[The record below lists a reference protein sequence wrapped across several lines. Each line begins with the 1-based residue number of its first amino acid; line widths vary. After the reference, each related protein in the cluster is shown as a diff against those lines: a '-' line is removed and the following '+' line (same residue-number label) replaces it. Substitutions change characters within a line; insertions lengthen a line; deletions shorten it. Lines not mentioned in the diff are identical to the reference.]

1 VACID
6 MDDRG
11 KSCCPT
17 VLCIDDNWEVLK
29 LEKLILE
36 AAGYT
41 VLLASDGADGIN
53 LAKRC
58 SIDLVV
64 LDHEMPR
71 MTGTEVAEH
80 LRSIQPSLPIIMVS
94 GLGFREGS
102 SRTVNCFI
110 PKPKMVMSL
119 VREVNLLLDNKRRGD
134 VNSRAG
140 SSKSGD

>member
-1 VACID
+1 
-6 MDDRG
+6 MDNMG
-11 KSCCPT
+11 KPFRPT

-41 VLLASDGADGIN
+41 VLLASDGTEGMN

-80 LRSIQPSLPIIMVS
+80 LRSMQPSLPIILVS

-102 SRTVNCFI
+102 SRTVDCFI
-110 PKPKMVMSL
+110 PKSKMVMTL
-119 VREVNLLLDNKRRGD
+119 VREVNRLLDNKRRED
-134 VNSRAG
+134 VNSSAG
-140 SSKSGD
+140 SSKSED

>member
-1 VACID
+1 
-6 MDDRG
+6 MDNMG
-11 KSCCPT
+11 KPFRPT

-36 AAGYT
+36 AASYT
-41 VLLASDGADGIN
+41 VLLASEGAEGMN

-80 LRSIQPSLPIIMVS
+80 LRSMQPSLPIILVS

-102 SRTVNCFI
+102 SRTVDCFI
-110 PKPKMVMSL
+110 PKSKMVMTL
-119 VREVNLLLDNKRRGD
+119 VREVNRLLDNKRRED
-134 VNSRAG
+134 VNSSAG
-140 SSKSGD
+140 SSKSED